1 MTLEQFF
8 RLQPSEEAIVIRDR
22 DGASRMLARPDVF
35 RGSDADRG
43 KAPGSR
49 ELLRGL
55 VALRRDGKKKK

>member
-8 RLQPSEEAIVIRDR
+8 RSQASADAIVVRER
-22 DGASRMLARPDVF
+22 DGGLRVLARPDVF
-35 RGSDADRG
+35 RGSDAERS

-55 VALRRDGKKKK
+55 IAARKDGNKK